1 MPKGEVMSDS
11 DAPVPAV
18 AGSTVEVCPFTGSS
32 KQGAA
37 LLAEIDDRHAVLVGL
52 EHEVSFGDA
61 LAIRYWDGDLA
72 AYQISVR
79 VSDPNPTS
87 ERTEVMLLGGWK
99 TLELRRG
106 QRIPMP
112 RLSLAAEA
120 RDDTGAKVTRRY
132 QLVASDLSGVG
143 CGVTG
148 VGPPPPIESMLYLR
162 AGDDGT
168 APWVS
173 VRVVRV
179 SPRGFGAWSAGL
191 EFQPSTAEE
200 REWLLSWR
208 DAAADAVRAA

>member
-1 MPKGEVMSDS
+1 MPKERLMPESFT
-11 DAPVPAV
+11 PATV
-18 AGSTVEVCPFTGSS
+18 GSTIEVVPFTGSS
-32 KQGAA
+32 RQGAA
-37 LLAEIDDRHAVLVGL
+37 LLSELSAKHAVLVGL
-52 EHEVSFGDA
+52 EHTVAFGDA

-72 AYQISVR
+72 AWQVSVR

-87 ERTEVMLLGGWK
+87 ERTEVLLLGTWK
-99 TLELRRG
+99 TVELRRG

-112 RLSLAAEA
+112 RLSLLAEA
-120 RDDTGAKVTRRY
+120 RDDEGRVNRRF

-148 VGPPPPIESMLYLR
+148 VGPPPVVDGQIFLR
-162 AGDDGT
+162 AGDDDG
-168 APWVS
+168 APWVP

-191 EFQPSTAEE
+191 EFQPANTEE
-200 REWLLSWR
+200 REWLLAWR